1 MSEAILAARP
11 FISVELDE
19 TDLPPVCGSGRL
31 VLFVLDGPAVGEEVA
46 EDRSV
51 V

>member
-11 FISVELDE
+11 FVSVDPDE
-19 TDLPPVCGSGRL
+19 TDLPPVEVPGSGRPT
-31 VLFVLDGPAVGEEVA
+31 VLDGPAVGEEVE